1 MSVAIIWF
9 RQDLRCHDNPA
20 FIAGCNNHPVVI
32 PLYILD
38 DQTLL
43 GSAQKWW
50 LHHSLLALE
59 ESLQKQ
65 GLPLLLRRGKAMDIL
80 SQLSQEFKVD
90 TVYWNRCYEP
100 SAIQRDSL
108 IKKTLGGQG
117 INVLS
122 SNGSLLNEPWTI
134 KNKSGGYF
142 KVFTPFWRHCLTEMS
157 IPEPMVKYG
166 HPSAPPLYSEPLQ
179 DWNLLPEKP
188 NWAAAFHTYWQPG
201 ENGAQKR
208 LDRFINNALNG
219 YHTSR
224 DIPELDST
232 SRLSPHLHFGEISPW
247 HLWRTL
253 KQAQFA
259 KDIDSA
265 SIERFL
271 AELGWREFSYHLI
284 YHFPELP
291 HSNFKS
297 EFNAFPWRIDD
308 SGLRCWQQGMTGYPI
323 IDAGMRE
330 LWQTGYM
337 HNRVRMIVASFLTK
351 DLMIDWQQGAAW
363 FFDTL
368 LDADLANNS
377 ASWQWVAG
385 SGADA
390 APYFRIFNPILQS
403 KKFDPH
409 GNYIRQ
415 WVPELAK
422 VPSEWI
428 HQPWLAPQ
436 PVSGLIGKN
445 YPKPIVDHDQA
456 REQALSLYKM
466 LPKKETQVGNGYK

>member
-1 MSVAIIWF
+1 MSAAIIWF
-9 RQDLRCHDNPA
+9 RQDLRSHDNPA
-20 FIAGCNNHPVVI
+20 FISGCNNHPIVI

-38 DQTLL
+38 DQTTL

-59 ESLQKQ
+59 KSLQKQ
-65 GLPLLLRRGKAMDIL
+65 GLPLLLRRGKAVDIL
-80 SQLSQEFKVD
+80 SQLSKEFHVD

-100 SAIQRDSL
+100 LAIQRDSL

-117 INVLS
+117 VNVIS

-142 KVFTPFWRHCLTEMS
+142 KVFTPFWRHCLTQMS
-157 IPEPMVKYG
+157 VPEPMMRYG
-166 HPSAPPLYSEPLQ
+166 QPTSPPISSEPLQ

-188 NWAAAFHTYWQPG
+188 NWAAAFHNYWQPG
-201 ENGAQKR
+201 EEGAQKR
-208 LDRFINNALNG
+208 LDYFINGSLNG
-219 YHTSR
+219 YNTSR

-232 SRLSPHLHFGEISPW
+232 SKLSPHLHFGEISPW
-247 HLWRTL
+247 HIWRTL

-259 KDIDSA
+259 ADMDSG
-265 SIERFL
+265 SIERFF
-271 AELGWREFSYHLI
+271 AELGWREFSYHLL
-284 YHFPELP
+284 YHFPGLP
-291 HSNFKS
+291 DCNFKS
-297 EFNAFPWRIDD
+297 EFNAFPWRVDD
-308 SGLRCWQQGMTGYPI
+308 SGLNSWQQGMTGYPI

-351 DLMIDWQQGAAW
+351 DLMIDWRQGAAW
-363 FFDTL
+363 FLDTL

-403 KKFDPH
+403 KKFDPQ

-415 WVPELAK
+415 WVPELAE
-422 VPSEWI
+422 VPSQWI
-428 HQPWLAPQ
+428 HHPWLAPQ
-436 PVSGLIGKN
+436 PVAGLIGKN
-445 YPKPIVDHDQA
+445 YPKPIVDHEQA
-456 REQALSLYKM
+456 RRKALSLYKM
-466 LPKKETQVGNGYK
+466 LQSNYGK